1 MGFDLTRAPD
11 PEDRPARTG
20 SFLDGREDR
29 GGPAS
34 EERLARYWSPR
45 PAMAAVR
52 EPLEVERPPERD
64 EELQGDVTLGIPERP
79 PVRGLAIGGVILGGI
94 AVVVLLVMVLIQM
107 VANTRGGDAVVPAA
121 PAAGPAGDGAAV
133 IGEPIRLG
141 PFALKVYG
149 VRDVPASAQEQP
161 EPGMRWVAVDVE
173 VVNEG
178 SDGARVDMW
187 SMFDL
192 QTLDGA
198 KFGPDVIGSVAKYAD
213 GDLPPGLRLR
223 GEVVFAI
230 PEASQPAS
238 LRLTAP
244 DKTTTGLVRLD

>member
-1 MGFDLTRAPD
+1 MGFDLTRAPP

-29 GGPAS
+29 PGTD
-34 EERLARYWSPR
+34 EERMARYWTSR
-45 PAMAAVR
+45 PAVQAVR
-52 EPLEVERPPERD
+52 EPLEVERAPERD
-64 EELQGDVTLGIPERP
+64 EELEGDVTLGIPERQ
-79 PVRGLAIGGVILGGI
+79 PVRGLAVAGVILGGI
-94 AVVVLLVMVLIQM
+94 ALIAVLVGVLTQM
-107 VANTRGGDAVVPAA
+107 VANTRGGAGVVPTASA
-121 PAAGPAGDGAAV
+121 DGPAGDSAGV
-133 IGEPIRLG
+133 IGQPVRLG

-149 VRDVPASAQEQP
+149 VRNVPASSQERP
-161 EPGMRWVAVDVE
+161 DPGMRWVAVDVE

-178 SDGARVDMW
+178 SEGAYVDMW
-187 SMFDL
+187 TMFDL
-192 QTLDGA
+192 QASDGTRY
-198 KFGPDVIGSVAKYAD
+198 GPDVIGSVARYAD

-244 DKTTTGLVRLD
+244 DRTTTGLVRLD